1 MGEFEFLHVTYSIT
15 GHSVPLC
22 LCACIRLQYGR
33 VRVWCG
39 VVFRF
44 LLRRRLLSLYVTS
57 PGGGNQTTFWRGR
70 RSSGGRRQ
78 RFGCRLPT
86 CLALCRAVHFRT
98 AAQESSS
105 FCRQGYMAICSFFFL
120 GVCSL
125 SVSVSAS
132 VCAADRQMRSS
143 DRRILPSSS
152 PFDPL
157 RMGFPASA
165 RPQVKSGLF

>member
-44 LLRRRLLSLYVTS
+44 LLRHRLLSLYVTS

-86 CLALCRAVHFRT
+86 CLALCRAMHFRT
-98 AAQESSS
+98 PLMKACSFCCRSADQVSGSSS
-105 FCRQGYMAICSFFFL
+105 CSRPFGPAL
-120 GVCSL
+120 G
-125 SVSVSAS
+125 
-132 VCAADRQMRSS
+132 
-143 DRRILPSSS
+143 
-152 PFDPL
+152 
-157 RMGFPASA
+157 GFPPLGTPS
-165 RPQVKSGLF
+165 LL